1 MVLNQDALYYERM
14 ASSVGDKA
22 RLLSFVHGSKVL
34 EIGFG
39 GGEVLDLLNDQG
51 YEVYG
56 LDASNVST
64 GKVKNK
70 PYDSRVVK
78 AYADEI
84 SQHWANGYFDT
95 IIISSTLHEVFSYG
109 NRDGKHKHSLESI
122 NSTIKGIYEALAPGG
137 RILLRDGVLATN
149 WDKKTKLFMKN
160 GDIEGVK
167 NYLDLQPF
175 KGRVSLTRTDT
186 NTFIGTLESVAAFAY
201 TYTWGAKA
209 LARESQELFGLLT
222 LVEYA
227 ALIEN
232 IGFKVIH
239 REEYVQQGY
248 IDNLNPKMELTD
260 LEGNP
265 MDFPPTNAIWIGE
278 KRSCT
283 SIFPDYLYGEQVG
296 EDGDET
302 ES

>member
-1 MVLNQDALYYERM
+1 MVLNQDAHYYELM

-22 RLLSFVHGSKVL
+22 RLLSFVKGKKVL

-39 GGEVLDLLNDQG
+39 GGEVLDMLHQQG

-64 GKVKNK
+64 GKVIDK
-70 PYDSRVVK
+70 PYGPRVVE

-84 SQHWANGYFDT
+84 SQHWADEYFDT

-109 NRDGKHKHSLESI
+109 NRDGKHKHSLESLH
-122 NSTIKGIYEALAPGG
+122 STIKGIHDALAPGG
-137 RILLRDGVLATN
+137 RILLRDGVLATD
-149 WDKKTKLFMKN
+149 WDTKTKIFMKN
-160 GDIEGVK
+160 GDTQGVK

-175 KGRVSLTRTDT
+175 KDRVSLTRTDVD
-186 NTFIGTLESVAAFAY
+186 TFIGTLESAAAFAY

-209 LARESQELFGLLT
+209 LPRESQELFGVLT
-222 LVEYA
+222 LAEYS
-227 ALIEN
+227 ALLST
-232 IGFKVIH
+232 IGFTVIH

-265 MDFPPTNAIWIGE
+265 VDFPPTNAIWIGE
-278 KRSCT
+278 KQ
-283 SIFPDYLYGEQVG
+283 G
-296 EDGDET
+296 
-302 ES
+302 